1 MSGKLIS
8 RYLGAYRGLPKKAWL
23 LSFVVL
29 INRSGSIV
37 LFFLTLYLTN
47 VLNYSVSEAGKIITI
62 YGAGTLSG
70 AFLGGWLTDK
80 IGSVKVQFLSLFIA
94 GWGYIFLSFLK
105 EPIFIS
111 VTVFILATIAESF
124 RPANS
129 ALLSEVCAPELRT
142 RGFALNRLAINLGV
156 SIGPA
161 IGGFLAT
168 VNYKYLFWVDGLTC
182 IGASFLLLL
191 FFGKKEWRKITAVHV
206 SSDSVKKWWSDGPF
220 ILLLFLMLLMGINFL
235 QIFNTWPLYLEEYY
249 HLPEDKIGLLLAVNA
264 IMIVLLEM
272 PLVHRIESF
281 QPLKIMAA
289 GAFLLFSGFALLPLN
304 SAFSWAVLTVII
316 WSAGEILVF
325 PLLAG
330 FIANRADDSNR
341 GKYMGMFSF
350 SFGFA
355 FTIGPAITTSIY
367 ESFGPDTLWLIGGLT
382 GIFVSAGFLI
392 VEKWIRE

>member
-8 RYLGAYRGLPKKAWL
+8 RYLSAYRGLPQKAWL

-29 INRSGSIV
+29 VNRSGSVV

-47 VLNYSVSEAGKIITI
+47 VLNYSVGEAGKILTI
-62 YGAGTLSG
+62 YGAGTLAG

-94 GWGYIFLSFLK
+94 GWGYIFLSVLK

-129 ALLSEVCAPELRT
+129 ALLSEVCPPELRT

-182 IGASFLLLL
+182 IGASFLLIL
-191 FFGKKEWRKITAVHV
+191 FFGKKAWRKITAVQV
-206 SSDSVKKWWSDGPF
+206 SSDPEKKWWSDGPLSCF
-220 ILLLFLMLLMGINFL
+220 FFCC
-235 QIFNTWPLYLEEYY
+235 F
-249 HLPEDKIGLLLAVNA
+249 
-264 IMIVLLEM
+264 
-272 PLVHRIESF
+272 
-281 QPLKIMAA
+281 
-289 GAFLLFSGFALLPLN
+289 
-304 SAFSWAVLTVII
+304 
-316 WSAGEILVF
+316 
-325 PLLAG
+325 
-330 FIANRADDSNR
+330 
-341 GKYMGMFSF
+341 
-350 SFGFA
+350 
-355 FTIGPAITTSIY
+355 
-367 ESFGPDTLWLIGGLT
+367 
-382 GIFVSAGFLI
+382 
-392 VEKWIRE
+392 